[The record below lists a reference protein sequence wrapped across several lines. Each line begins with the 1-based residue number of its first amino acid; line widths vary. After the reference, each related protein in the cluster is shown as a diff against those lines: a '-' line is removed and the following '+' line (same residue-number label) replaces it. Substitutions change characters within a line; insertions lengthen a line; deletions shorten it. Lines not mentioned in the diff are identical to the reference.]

1 MINEPGISELFKELR
16 DQGTLLLREEIA
28 LAKKEIGQKVSS
40 SAANA
45 TSIAAGALGAYCAI
59 IFLLLAISCLISHA
73 LIKRGFS
80 VGLAVSLSLLIG
92 AVIVGAISLLMIL
105 KGVRAMKR
113 LSPVPEKTVET
124 LKEDKRWAQNK
135 IQ

>member
-1 MINEPGISELFKELR
+1 MVNEPGISDLFKELR
-16 DQGTLLLREEIA
+16 DQGTFLLREEIA
-28 LAKKEIGQKVSS
+28 LAKKEISQKISS

-59 IFLLLAISCLISHA
+59 IFLLLAISCLISQA
-73 LIKRGFS
+73 LIKRGVS
-80 VGLAVSLSLLIG
+80 VGWAVFFGLLIV
-92 AVIVGAISLLMIL
+92 AVIVGVISIVLIL
-105 KGVRAMKR
+105 KGIQAMKK
-113 LSPVPEKTVET
+113 LSPVPEKTIET

>member
-1 MINEPGISELFKELR
+1 MVNEPGISDLFKELR
-16 DQGTLLLREEIA
+16 DQGTFLLREEIA
-28 LAKKEIGQKVSS
+28 LAKKEISQKISS

-73 LIKRGFS
+73 LIKRGVS
-80 VGLAVSLSLLIG
+80 VGWAVFFGLLIV
-92 AVIVGAISLLMIL
+92 AVIVGVISIVLIL
-105 KGVRAMKR
+105 KGIQAMKK
-113 LSPVPEKTVET
+113 LSPVPEKTIET